1 MNTQNT
7 LLSLSVEKLKRAI
20 AIKEQIESLQDQLAR
35 LAGDGATAP
44 TKVGGPQK
52 MSNAARARISA
63 AMRARWARVRA
74 GKARKGGGPLKMS
87 AAAKAKI
94 SAAMKARWA
103 RIKAGKPSAT
113 KNARPQK
120 SNVSPAIRA
129 KISAGMR
136 ARWARIRAAKAR
148 TA

>member
-94 SAAMKARWA
+94 SAAMRARWA
-103 RIKAGKPSAT
+103 RIKAAKPAA
-113 KNARPQK
+113 KNTRPQK
-120 SNVSPAIRA
+120 SYVSPAVRA
-129 KISAGMR
+129 RISAGMR
-136 ARWARIRAAKAR
+136 ARWARIRAAKGQA
-148 TA
+148 A